1 MIDNSHLFTK
11 YLAVITIRDR
21 ILGGVPT
28 VDEIGKVAEK
38 LPLSAPIEER
48 KKLAEDK
55 ILESTCTFLFDDDAS
70 QYYLRDANL
79 VSMMREAA
87 DVLQLTYTAK
97 QLLQHGV
104 VAKPSRIF
112 LASEVSGHL
121 RRPIHVEVRGIPQS
135 TVKVNTFI
143 EKPTL
148 RFEIWV
154 GKGRGKKTRT
164 TKKEL
169 QANPNAEQF
178 TRVADERLTLEDI
191 KDILL
196 VGNEVG
202 LGACRAQQWG
212 KFDLIEFGEL
222 S

>member
-1 MIDNSHLFTK
+1 MIDNAHLFTK
-11 YLAVITIRDR
+11 YAVIIAIRDR

-28 VDEIGKVAEK
+28 TDEIGKIADK
-38 LPLSAPIEER
+38 LPVSAPVEDR
-48 KKLAEDK
+48 QKLAEDK
-55 ILESTCTFLFDDDAS
+55 ILESTCTFLYDDHVS
-70 QYYLRDANL
+70 EYYVRDANL

-87 DVLQLTYTAK
+87 DVLQFTYTAK

-104 VAKPSRIF
+104 VVKPSRIY
-112 LASEVSGHL
+112 LAGEISGHL
-121 RRPIHVEVRGIPQS
+121 RRPVHVEVRGIKQS

-148 RFEIWV
+148 TFEIWV
-154 GKGRGKKTRT
+154 GKGRGKMTMVEEGG
-164 TKKEL
+164 KKARK
-169 QANPNAEQF
+169 QQP
-178 TRVADERLTLEDI
+178 DSRLLLEDI
-191 KDILL
+191 RDILL
-196 VGNEVG
+196 TGCEVG

>member
-1 MIDNSHLFTK
+1 M
-11 YLAVITIRDR
+11 
-21 ILGGVPT
+21 
-28 VDEIGKVAEK
+28 DEIGKVAEK

-55 ILESTCTFLFDDDAS
+55 ILESTCTFLFDDDAGH
-70 QYYLRDANL
+70 YYLRDANL
-79 VSMMREAA
+79 VSMMQEAA
-87 DVLQLTYTAK
+87 DVLQFAYKAK

-104 VAKPSRIF
+104 VVKPARIF
-112 LASEVSGHL
+112 LAGEVNGHH

-154 GKGRGKKTRT
+154 GKGRGKLALVEEEGKKTR
-164 TKKEL
+164 KQ
-169 QANPNAEQF
+169 QA
-178 TRVADERLTLEDI
+178 DSRLTKDDI
-191 KDILL
+191 RDILL
-196 VGNEVG
+196 TGTEVG

>member
-1 MIDNSHLFTK
+1 MIDNAHLFTK
-11 YLAVITIRDR
+11 YAVIIAIRDR
-21 ILGGVPT
+21 ILGGIPT
-28 VDEIGKVAEK
+28 TDEIGKIADK
-38 LPLSAPIEER
+38 LPVSAPVEDR
-48 KKLAEDK
+48 QKLAEDK
-55 ILESTCTFLFDDDAS
+55 ILESTCTFLFDDHVS
-70 QYYLRDANL
+70 EFYIRDANL

-87 DVLQLTYTAK
+87 DVLQLSYTAK

-104 VAKPSRIF
+104 VVKPSRIY
-112 LASEVSGHL
+112 LAGAVSGHL
-121 RRPIHVEVRGIPQS
+121 RRPVHVEVRGIKQS

-148 RFEIWV
+148 TFEIWV
-154 GKGRGKKTRT
+154 GKGRGKTKKT

-169 QANPNAEQF
+169 QVNPNAEQF
-178 TRVADERLTLEDI
+178 TRVADERLTREDI
-191 KDILL
+191 RDILL
-196 VGNEVG
+196 TGTEVG

>member
-55 ILESTCTFLFDDDAS
+55 ILESTCTFLFDDAVD
-70 QYYLRDANL
+70 QYYIRDANL

-87 DVLQLTYTAK
+87 DVLQFTYAAK

-104 VAKPSRIF
+104 VVKPARSY
-112 LASEVSGHL
+112 LASEINGHL

-154 GKGRGKKTRT
+154 GKGRGKLAVVEEDGKKTR
-164 TKKEL
+164 K
-169 QANPNAEQF
+169 QQS
-178 TRVADERLTLEDI
+178 DSRLTKDDI

-196 VGNEVG
+196 IGTEVG